1 LAENEECAATRKGR
15 PAKAE
20 VIAACSRRLSVWSDE
35 DFEGEHTDQFIDYI
49 DFLRERFGA
58 FVFDDVNGRWW
69 A

>member
-1 LAENEECAATRKGR
+1 M
-15 PAKAE
+15 
-20 VIAACSRRLSVWSDE
+20 IAACSRRLTVWSDE